1 MGYVAVEFSAGTQY
15 SIERYSGEKKN
26 GKEADNN
33 NNKVDGIE
41 REEDLTIFFGWF
53 IHIQQFLR
61 YREEDFY

>member
-15 SIERYSGEKKN
+15 NIERYSVEKKN
-26 GKEADNN
+26 GKVADN

>member
-1 MGYVAVEFSAGTQY
+1 MGYVAVEFSAGTQN

-26 GKEADNN
+26 GKEADN